1 MKLSLTTSG
10 LLDPKRLDSWV
21 PEKRRAI
28 RKAVEA
34 GMKVAGKEI
43 AQVAQSRMQSV
54 FKVRKAGFL
63 KSMRHKLYAGSPKKF
78 PALLI
83 GSKIPWLGIHVRGG
97 TIGRNA
103 GGRLLIPLL
112 PEHQRIGR
120 KAFRRVVD
128 GLMRAGN
135 AFFIEKSGR
144 VILMAENIK
153 ENRRELRRFRRRLTS
168 QGDVKR
174 SGRSHNPQEVP
185 IAVLV
190 PSVTL
195 RGRFDLPGLVRSQM
209 PKLSSAILQQLNV
222 QGL

>member
-1 MKLSLTTSG
+1 MKLSLISSG

-34 GMKVAGKEI
+34 GMKTAGKEI
-43 AQVAQSRMQSV
+43 AEVARSRMQSA
-54 FKVRKAGFL
+54 FKVHKAGFL
-63 KSMRHKLYAGSPKKF
+63 KSMRHKLYAGSPEKF

-83 GSKIPWLGIHVRGG
+83 GSKINWLGIHVRGG
-97 TIGRNA
+97 TIGA
-103 GGRLLIPLL
+103 KMLIPLL
-112 PEHQRIGR
+112 PEHRRIGR

-128 GLMRAGN
+128 GLMRSGN
-135 AFFIEKSGR
+135 AFFIKKNGK

-153 ENRRELRRFRRRLTS
+153 DNTAELRRF
-168 QGDVKR
+168 KR
-174 SGRSHNPQEVP
+174 AERGRTGAKSIKRGQEIP

-209 PKLSSAILQQLNV
+209 PKLSTAILQQLNA